1 MGEGTPSHHQEET
14 LGKAYDARLMRRLL
28 RYLRPYKLPVAG
40 ALLMLLAGA
49 AAEIAGPWII
59 QIAIDQ
65 AIPAGNLRLLTLLG
79 AGYLGASLLKFV
91 LQYLDEILTTWLGQA
106 VMYDLRTEI
115 FRKLQ
120 RADLRYYDRNPVGR
134 LMTRITSDVETLNEL
149 FSSGLVTV
157 FGDLFTLLFIVV
169 VMLRMDWKMA
179 LVTFAVLPF
188 VFIAAFLFRAKV
200 REAYRDIRLRLARIN
215 AYLHERITGV
225 RVVQLFNREVADART
240 HKEINDRYLEAHLR
254 SITYYAL
261 FFPII
266 EVFTAIAVA
275 LIIWYGG
282 GEVIRNTVTVGV
294 VAAFLQYARRFFRP
308 IQDLSEKYNLLQAAM
323 ASSERVFH
331 LLDREEEI
339 RDPEPAVALGPTT
352 RGEIEFREVW
362 FAYGQR
368 DSGEPDWVIK
378 DLSFRTAPGEKVAI
392 VGHTGAG
399 KTTIINLLMR
409 FYDTQ
414 KGEIFLDGVPIR
426 KLKLDDLRSRIGLV
440 LQDVF
445 LFSQDVR
452 YNVRL
457 GAPLNHDEVVAAARR
472 VGADRLIGRL
482 PKSYDQ
488 PLGERGTSLSVGER
502 QLVSFAR
509 ALAFDPPIL
518 VLDEATSSVDSE
530 IEAQIEQAT
539 DELLKGRTS
548 LVIAHR
554 LSTVQRADRILV
566 LHHGE
571 LREQGSHQELLD
583 QDGLYARLHEL
594 QFARSPAA

>member
-28 RYLRPYKLPVAG
+28 RYLRPYRLPVAG

-240 HKEINDRYLEAHLR
+240 HEKINDRYLEAHLR

-331 LLDREEEI
+331 LLDRDEEI

-426 KLKLDDLRSRIGLV
+426 KLKFDDLRSRIGLV